1 MINIFVLVTI
11 LGHLPVILS
20 AKRKGS
26 DNMKQILIV
35 EDDNLLNK
43 TLTYNLELDGYTI
56 TSVLNART
64 AAESLKTNIFDLVL
78 LDINLPDGNGIVA
91 CKTLL
96 EKHQNLR
103 IIALTNFEDS
113 IFIKQ
118 ILKNGAMGYLLKNT
132 SKNELTQA
140 IIDVN
145 NGKRYL
151 PKNINDILL
160 NDSIGIE
167 NSNSFI
173 PKLTIREKEI
183 LTLIVQ
189 EFITEEIA
197 GKLFIS
203 KKTVE
208 SHRSNLIQK
217 LGVKNVAGLVRVA
230 IEKGIL

>member
-1 MINIFVLVTI
+1 MIQVAITDDHTI
-11 LGHLPVILS
+11 VAEGI
-20 AKRKGS
+20 
-26 DNMKQILIV
+26 
-35 EDDNLLNK
+35 K
-43 TLTYNLELDGYTI
+43 TM
-56 TSVLNART
+56 
-64 AAESLKTNIFDLVL
+64 LKTSKEIEIIQSFENLKATFENLSDTVQVLL

-160 NDSIGIE
+160 NDSIGLE
-167 NSNSFI
+167 NSNAFI

-230 IEKGIL
+230 IEKGLL

>member
-1 MINIFVLVTI
+1 MIQVAITDDHTI
-11 LGHLPVILS
+11 VAEGI
-20 AKRKGS
+20 
-26 DNMKQILIV
+26 
-35 EDDNLLNK
+35 K
-43 TLTYNLELDGYTI
+43 TM
-56 TSVLNART
+56 
-64 AAESLKTNIFDLVL
+64 LKTSKEIEIIQSFENLKATFENLSDTVQVLL

-197 GKLFIS
+197 SKLFIS

-208 SHRSNLIQK
+208 THRSNLIQK

-230 IEKGIL
+230 IEKGLL

>member
-1 MINIFVLVTI
+1 MIQVAITDDHTI
-11 LGHLPVILS
+11 VAEGI
-20 AKRKGS
+20 
-26 DNMKQILIV
+26 
-35 EDDNLLNK
+35 K
-43 TLTYNLELDGYTI
+43 TM
-56 TSVLNART
+56 
-64 AAESLKTNIFDLVL
+64 LKTSKEIEIIQSFENLKATFENLSDTVQVLL

-96 EKHQNLR
+96 EKHQDLR

-160 NDSIGIE
+160 NDSIGLE
-167 NSNSFI
+167 NSNAFI

-230 IEKGIL
+230 IEKGLL

>member
-1 MINIFVLVTI
+1 MIQVAITDDHI
-11 LGHLPVILS
+11 
-20 AKRKGS
+20 
-26 DNMKQILIV
+26 IV
-35 EDDNLLNK
+35 AEGIRTMLK
-43 TLTYNLELDGYTI
+43 TSKEIEIIQSFENLETTFENLSDAVQ
-56 TSVLNART
+56 VL
-64 AAESLKTNIFDLVL
+64 L
-78 LDINLPDGNGIVA
+78 LDINLPDGNGINA
-91 CKTLL
+91 CKELL
-96 EKHQNLR
+96 HKHSNLK

-113 IFIKQ
+113 VFIKQ

-151 PKNINDILL
+151 PKNISDILL
-160 NDSIGIE
+160 NDSIGVD

-183 LTLIVQ
+183 LTLIV
-189 EFITEEIA
+189 EEHNTEEIA
-197 GKLFIS
+197 TKLFIS

-208 SHRSNLIQK
+208 THRSNLIQK

-230 IEKGIL
+230 IEKHLL

>member
-1 MINIFVLVTI
+1 MIQVAITDDHTI
-11 LGHLPVILS
+11 VAEGI
-20 AKRKGS
+20 
-26 DNMKQILIV
+26 
-35 EDDNLLNK
+35 K
-43 TLTYNLELDGYTI
+43 TM
-56 TSVLNART
+56 
-64 AAESLKTNIFDLVL
+64 LKTSKEIEIIQSFENLKATFENLSDTVQVLL

-96 EKHQNLR
+96 EKHQDLR

-197 GKLFIS
+197 SKLFIS

-208 SHRSNLIQK
+208 THRSNLIQK

-230 IEKGIL
+230 IEKGLL